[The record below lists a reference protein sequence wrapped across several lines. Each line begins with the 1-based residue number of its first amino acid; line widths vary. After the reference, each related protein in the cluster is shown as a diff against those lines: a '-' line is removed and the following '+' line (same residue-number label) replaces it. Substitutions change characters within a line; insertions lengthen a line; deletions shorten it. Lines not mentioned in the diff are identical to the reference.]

1 LYTLEIFQG
10 KFNLTY
16 FGDLIAN
23 FKIQLSGW
31 WQPLNEIM
39 ESLKRFDGNFQGS
52 TIVAYE

>member
-1 LYTLEIFQG
+1 LYTLKIFES

-23 FKIQLSGW
+23 FKTQLWGW

-39 ESLKRFDGNFQGS
+39 ESLKRFDANSQGS

>member
-39 ESLKRFDGNFQGS
+39 ESLKDLMEILKVQLL
-52 TIVAYE
+52 